1 MRRPPPRRRCSDI
14 ELDRLLDEL
23 EEALADARRVPFSS
37 KIIVDE
43 HRLTDIIDRLRGAA
57 PDELKRARRLIS
69 EQERL
74 LGQANHVVQQTLD
87 EKGLMAAVEI
97 ERARLLDQA
106 RRDADTIRD
115 GADEYARQVLEDMER
130 RLSTI
135 LASIQNGLTALRP

>member
-1 MRRPPPRRRCSDI
+1 VP
-14 ELDRLLDEL
+14 
-23 EEALADARRVPFSS
+23 RVPFSS

-43 HRLTDIIDRLRGAA
+43 HRLTDIIDRLREAV

-74 LGQANHVVQQTLD
+74 LGQANHVVQQALD
-87 EKGLMAAVEI
+87 EKGLTAAVEI

-106 RRDADTIRD
+106 RRDADAIHD

-130 RLSTI
+130 RLSPI
-135 LASIQNGLTALRP
+135 LVSIQNGLADLRERRR

>member
-1 MRRPPPRRRCSDI
+1 M
-14 ELDRLLDEL
+14 
-23 EEALADARRVPFSS
+23 
-37 KIIVDE
+37 DE

-97 ERARLLDQA
+97 ERTRLLDQA
-106 RRDADTIRD
+106 RRDANAIRD

-130 RLSTI
+130 RLTTI
-135 LASIQNGLTALRP
+135 LASVQNGLNELRR